1 MTLIDSCIYEDNFE
15 IPDYIPFQ
23 MIKEQIINMQLSL
36 KAAEGGTDSNE
47 KDIQKLIRLYEA
59 VEQKESEFNA
69 IQAQSQ
75 TQDVNANNA
84 YSAQNNEEFGNG
96 TEDNLNMNNEGTANP
111 MQTGAANNGELG
123 SV

>member
-1 MTLIDSCIYEDNFE
+1 
-15 IPDYIPFQ
+15 
-23 MIKEQIINMQLSL
+23 MIKEQIVNMQLSL

-47 KDIQKLIRLYEA
+47 KDIQKLIKLYEA
-59 VEQKESEFNA
+59 VEEKENEFNT

-84 YSAQNNEEFGNG
+84 YSARNNEEFGNG
-96 TEDNLNMNNEGTANP
+96 TENNLNMTNEGTANP